1 MRFWIGLVLCG
12 AAFAGDLSLNVAGL
26 RIMPERWNKTANL
39 AKFEQY
45 SRSAAAQGA
54 QPTLAPEG
62 FLEGYIANIQAKPD
76 LTPEKYITI
85 SGSMDGPLLKTAPSL
100 APYV

>member
-45 SRSAAAQGA
+45 ARSAAAQGA
-54 QPTLAPEG
+54 QLALAPEG
-62 FLEGYIANIQAKPD
+62 FLEGYIANIKANPD
-76 LTPEKYITI
+76 LTREKYLTI
-85 SGSMDGPLLKTAPSL
+85 AESMDGPSLKRVRSL
-100 APYV
+100 AAS